1 MLTHLM
7 TTQPLSGLGESIAR
21 GLATSNITPGG
32 CFITTPLTYPSGTAV
47 IVRIDGASDRF
58 FVSDEGMGYEE
69 ALMFNAPAG
78 YATAARTLME
88 GRGIHFDGRAFYVS
102 DVSLAELIGAVGA
115 IANCSQRA
123 VIETTLRHE
132 ARRVDTD
139 RAMLLERLEGAFGR
153 TRVERDVT
161 VRGAS
166 NVEWDVTA
174 RIAGRDNVVSIFDY
188 ARPHRNSVTSTVAKF
203 HDIARL
209 DIPPR
214 RIITVREYAE
224 MGKFIGLLNQAAEV
238 IELVKTPDEALRKL
252 AA

>member
-1 MLTHLM
+1 MLTQFM

-21 GLATSNITPGG
+21 GLATSNITAGR

-47 IVRIDGASDRF
+47 IVRIDGAPNRV

-69 ALMFNAPAG
+69 ALTFNAPTE
-78 YATAARTLME
+78 YAAAARTLVE
-88 GRGIHFDGRAFYVS
+88 GRGIDFDGRAFYVP
-102 DVSLAELIGAVGA
+102 DASLAELVGAVGA

-132 ARRVDTD
+132 ARRIDTD
-139 RAMLLERLEGAFGR
+139 RVMLLERLESAFGR
-153 TRVERDVT
+153 THVEKDVI

-209 DIPPR
+209 DAPPR
-214 RIITVREYAE
+214 RIVTVRDYAE

-238 IELVKTPDEALRKL
+238 IELVKTPDEVLRKL